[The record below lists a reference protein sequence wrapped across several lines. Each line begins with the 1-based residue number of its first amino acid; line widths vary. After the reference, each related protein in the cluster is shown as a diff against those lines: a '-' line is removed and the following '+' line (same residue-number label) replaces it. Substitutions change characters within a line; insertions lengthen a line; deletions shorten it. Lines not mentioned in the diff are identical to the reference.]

1 MSGSFIY
8 GTGCF
13 LSGGLCMINE
23 QASMDPFRIMAFTEA
38 ERKRE
43 TWGLALEGGT
53 FTILD
58 R

>member
-1 MSGSFIY
+1 MALGAFSA
-8 GTGCF
+8 
-13 LSGGLCMINE
+13 GGLCMNNE

-38 ERKRE
+38 ERKGQRE
-43 TWGLALEGGT
+43 TRGLALEGGT

>member
-13 LSGGLCMINE
+13 LSGGLCMNNE

-38 ERKRE
+38 ERERDL
-43 TWGLALEGGT
+43 GSRAGGRD
-53 FTILD
+53 LYHS
-58 R
+58 